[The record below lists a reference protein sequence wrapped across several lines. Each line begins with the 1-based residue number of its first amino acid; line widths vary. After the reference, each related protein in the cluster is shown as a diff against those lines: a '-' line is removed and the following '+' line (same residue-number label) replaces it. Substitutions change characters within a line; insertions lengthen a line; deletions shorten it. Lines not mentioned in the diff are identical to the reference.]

1 MCPPSAVVFLLFTVP
16 KFYEVKKED
25 CDKVINAAKAKFDE
39 IYKKLDAE
47 AKGLEHSTTPAD
59 VARRVALLLRLNRQ
73 KEAVSTLKA
82 APADAPEL
90 APFRTAL
97 KIQGP

>member
-39 IYKKLDAE
+39 IYKKLD
-47 AKGLEHSTTPAD
+47 D
-59 VARRVALLLRLNRQ
+59 
-73 KEAVSTLKA
+73 AVFKKIPKA
-82 APADAPEL
+82 AAKKQE
-90 APFRTAL
+90 
-97 KIQGP
+97 